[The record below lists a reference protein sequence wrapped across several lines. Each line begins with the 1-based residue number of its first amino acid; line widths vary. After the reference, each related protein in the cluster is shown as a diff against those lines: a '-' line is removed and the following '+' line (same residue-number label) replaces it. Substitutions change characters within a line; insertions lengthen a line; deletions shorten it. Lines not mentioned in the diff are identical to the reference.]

1 MPVITKAQ
9 RGGSFNPF
17 FNGSQVVM
25 VLFNISRKITFPDM
39 ISMDSGIHRESLI
52 ANAMSD
58 KLFRPKGLN
67 DDDDEDDWETG
78 FGLFR

>member
-1 MPVITKAQ
+1 MEAKWA
-9 RGGSFNPF
+9 
-17 FNGSQVVM
+17 

-39 ISMDSGIHRESLI
+39 ISMDSGIHGEGLI
-52 ANAMSD
+52 ANEMLD